1 MRKFAVLTDSAC
13 DIPAEMQKKYNIDIL
28 SFTITVDGKS
38 YVERVDF
45 TNEQYYDMLTKCTD
59 IPKTSQITMM
69 RFEEQFE
76 AYLAAGIED
85 VLYVSINSG
94 GSNTHSAALMAR
106 QNFLEAHPGCPMHI
120 TIVDS
125 HTYSM
130 TYGWFV
136 CEAAKKLAGGADMR
150 TVVEYLEDAFARME
164 VALSVFTLR
173 FIKKAG
179 ASRPRRPLRANCWAC
194 GPSSP

>member
-13 DIPAEMQKKYNIDIL
+13 DIPADMQKKYNIDIL
-28 SFTITVDGKS
+28 SFTITVDGES
-38 YVERVDF
+38 YIERVDF
-45 TNEQYYDMLTKCTD
+45 TNEQYYDMLAKCTD

-76 AYLAAGIED
+76 AYLAAGVED

-106 QNFLEAHPGCPMHI
+106 RNFLEEHPGCPMHI

-125 HTYSM
+125 RTYSM
-130 TYGWFV
+130 GYGWFV
-136 CEAAKKLAGGADMR
+136 CEAARKLAGGADMR
-150 TVVEYLEDAFARME
+150 APWLNIWR
-164 VALSVFTLR
+164 TLLPGW
-173 FIKKAG
+173 K
-179 ASRPRRPLRANCWAC
+179 SPSAC
-194 GPSSP
+194 SP